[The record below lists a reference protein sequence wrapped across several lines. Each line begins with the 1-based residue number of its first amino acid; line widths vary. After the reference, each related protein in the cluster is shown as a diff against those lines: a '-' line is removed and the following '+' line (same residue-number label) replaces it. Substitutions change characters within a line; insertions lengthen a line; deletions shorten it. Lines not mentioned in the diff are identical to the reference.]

1 MVMQLAGKY
10 QDLSKWSETPEATGG
25 QYPTLRQELDR
36 QFNIFKASPPGSD
49 AAVKAMIAIGE
60 IQSAIK
66 EIHAENKRNYPGT
79 R

>member
-1 MVMQLAGKY
+1 MNLAGKY
-10 QDLSKWSETPEATGG
+10 QDLRQWSETPETTGG

-36 QFNIFKASPPGSD
+36 QFNIFKTSPPGSD
-49 AAVKAMIAIGE
+49 AAVKAMLTISE
-60 IQSAIK
+60 IQNAIK